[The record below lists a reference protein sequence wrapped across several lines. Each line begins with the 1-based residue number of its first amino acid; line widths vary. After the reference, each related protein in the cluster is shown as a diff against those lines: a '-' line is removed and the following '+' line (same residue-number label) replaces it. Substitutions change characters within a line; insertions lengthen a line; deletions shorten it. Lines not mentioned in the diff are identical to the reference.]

1 MSAKD
6 IRYKE
11 DARTR
16 ILKGVNKL
24 ADAVAVTLGPKGRNV
39 IIDKE
44 YGAPHITKDGVTVAK
59 AIELE
64 DAHENMG
71 AQMVKQVASKTAE
84 EAGDGTTTATLLAR
98 EIYSEGLRN
107 VTAGA
112 NPMGLK
118 KGMERALKAAKEEI
132 RQLSMPV
139 KDKKEMAQVATVSAN
154 NDETIGS
161 LIADALESVGKD
173 GTITVE
179 EAKGFETTLDV
190 VKGMNFDRGYIS
202 PYFATNAESQ
212 EAILENP
219 YILLYD
225 KKISSIKEILEL
237 LQQVAQSGRPL
248 VLIAEDIE
256 GEALATLVVNRL
268 RAGLKVCAIKA
279 PGFGD
284 RRKAMLEDLSI
295 LTGAELIS
303 EELGNKLENTTIE
316 MLGQAKKII
325 VKKDDTTI
333 IEGLGLKENI
343 DKRCALLKAQ
353 IAKASDYD
361 KEKLQERLAKLAG
374 GVGVIR
380 VGAATEVEMKEKKDR
395 VDDAY
400 QATVAAVS
408 EGIVPGGATAFVRAI
423 QVVEALASTL
433 SGDESTGAMIIAK
446 ALSAPIR
453 HIAQN
458 SGKEGAIILQEV
470 QKQTG
475 NTGYNARD
483 DRYEDMIKAG
493 IIDPTKVLLC
503 ALTYA
508 GSVASVLLTTEATIT
523 EAREDS
529 ETSQKPAAAY

>member
-1 MSAKD
+1 MTAKD

-11 DARTR
+11 DARVR
-16 ILKGVNKL
+16 ILKGVQKL

-59 AIELE
+59 SIELE

-71 AQMVKQVASKTAE
+71 AQMVKQVASKTAD

-98 EIYSEGLRN
+98 EIYAEGLRN
-107 VTAGA
+107 VSAGA

-118 KGMERALKAAKEEI
+118 RGMEQALQVAKEEI
-132 RQLSMPV
+132 RKMSVPV

-154 NDETIGS
+154 NDESIGT

-179 EAKGFETTLDV
+179 EAKGFTTTLDV
-190 VKGMNFDRGYIS
+190 VKGMNFDRGFIS
-202 PYFATNAESQ
+202 PYFATNMETQ
-212 EAILENP
+212 EAIFENP
-219 YILLYD
+219 YIFLFD
-225 KKISSIKEILEL
+225 KKITSIKDILEL

-303 EELGNKLENTTIE
+303 EETGHKLENTTIE

-325 VKKDDTTI
+325 VKKEETTI
-333 IEGLGLKENI
+333 VEGLGSKEAI
-343 DKRCALLKAQ
+343 EKRCQQLKAQ

-380 VGAATEVEMKEKKDR
+380 VGATTEVEMKEKKDR

-400 QATVAAVS
+400 QATVAAVA

-423 QVVEALASTL
+423 SAVKNLSQTL
-433 SGDESTGAMIIAK
+433 TGDESTGAKIIAR

-453 HIAQN
+453 QIAEN
-458 SGKEGAIILQEV
+458 SGKEGAIILQQVE
-470 QKQTG
+470 QSEG
-475 NTGYNARD
+475 SIGYNARQ
-483 DRYEDMIKAG
+483 DRYEDMIQAG

-508 GSVASVLLTTEATIT
+508 GSVASLLLTTEATIT
-523 EAREDS
+523 EATDKE
-529 ETSQKPAAAY
+529 EAQPAPAAY